1 MQLIANLLN
10 AGSSPVT
17 YSKGIMMRKLVKNA
31 AKCVLCEDIIES
43 KYRHDFVSCKCGE
56 IFVDGGL
63 DYQRAGANSFTN
75 FIDLSEYKEVENGLR
90 N

>member
-1 MQLIANLLN
+1 
-10 AGSSPVT
+10 
-17 YSKGIMMRKLVKNA
+17 MRKLVKNA
-31 AKCVLCEDIIES
+31 AKCVLCEDIIDS

>member
-1 MQLIANLLN
+1 
-10 AGSSPVT
+10 
-17 YSKGIMMRKLVKNA
+17 MMRKLVKNA

-63 DYQRAGANSFTN
+63 DYQRAGANSFAN
-75 FIDLSEYKEVENGLR
+75 FIDLSEYKEVEKWVAELKHTTKN
-90 N
+90 